1 MKKSL
6 ATKKKLEELSA
17 RIVNNGLA
25 SNAQLLIKT
34 PQYVK
39 QYVMMSE
46 ASEKCLELG
55 RLHGEKVVRQ
65 YISELKELFK
75 STVNVKLKRAE
86 SKTLDEQCSHLS
98 LSESVEIKMSAEDT
112 LFALME
118 EWSRA
123 DVTADSLASQ
133 VYLAESLVE
142 MSCDQSE
149 KTDDEAVDE
158 TVAASSLDEV
168 SNQFPLNMLLEI
180 TVKHYND
187 EYKSLLSEPQMTFMT
202 NYVSLDPDQFVVK
215 VLIPLEE
222 HAKRSVGKLSG
233 DSTFGADQLETV
245 TTLLERFQT
254 DRSFVSNVSHPQH
267 SAAIDFYLSLI
278 DLTEKINTN
287 KGNQE
292 KS

>member
-25 SNAQLLIKT
+25 SNQQLLTKT
-34 PQYVK
+34 PQYVR

-46 ASEKCLELG
+46 ASEKCLDLG

-65 YISELKELFK
+65 YISELKDLFK
-75 STVNVKLKRAE
+75 NTVNIKLKRAE
-86 SKTLDEQCSHLS
+86 SKTLDEQCAHLP
-98 LSESVEIKMSAEDT
+98 LSESVDAKMSAEDI

-118 EWSRA
+118 EWSRS
-123 DVTADSLASQ
+123 DITADSLASQ
-133 VYLAESLVE
+133 VYLTESLVE
-142 MSCDQSE
+142 LSCADSE
-149 KTDDEAVDE
+149 TVDE
-158 TVAASSLDEV
+158 TATNVSLDED
-168 SNQFPLNMLLEI
+168 SSSSQFPLSMLLEI
-180 TVKHYND
+180 AVKHYNE
-187 EYKSLLSEPQMTFMT
+187 EYKSLLSESQMTFMT
-202 NYVSLDPDQFVVK
+202 NYVSLDPDQFTAK

-222 HAKRSVGKLSG
+222 HTKRSIGKLSG
-233 DSTFGADQLETV
+233 DSTFGVDQLETV

>member
-17 RIVNNGLA
+17 RVVNNGLA
-25 SNAQLLIKT
+25 SNQQLLTKT
-34 PQYVK
+34 PQYVR

-46 ASEKCLELG
+46 ASEKCLDLG

-75 STVNVKLKRAE
+75 NTVNIKLKRAE
-86 SKTLDEQCSHLS
+86 SKTLDEQCAHLPI
-98 LSESVEIKMSAEDT
+98 SESVDAKMSAEDI

-118 EWSRA
+118 EWSRS
-123 DVTADSLASQ
+123 DITADSLASQ
-133 VYLAESLVE
+133 VYLTESLVE
-142 MSCDQSE
+142 LSCADSE
-149 KTDDEAVDE
+149 TIDESAG
-158 TVAASSLDEV
+158 TVSLDEDSS
-168 SNQFPLNMLLEI
+168 SNQFPLSMLLEI
-180 TVKHYND
+180 AVKHYNE
-187 EYKSLLSEPQMTFMT
+187 EYKSLLSESQMTFMT
-202 NYVSLDPDQFVVK
+202 NYVSLDPDQFTAK

-222 HAKRSVGKLSG
+222 HTKRSIGKLSG

-245 TTLLERFQT
+245 STLLERFQT

>member
-25 SNAQLLIKT
+25 SNAQLLTKT

-46 ASEKCLELG
+46 ASEKCLDLG

-65 YISELKELFK
+65 YISELKDLFK
-75 STVNVKLKRAE
+75 NTVNVKLKRAE
-86 SKTLDEQCSHLS
+86 SKTLDEQCAHLP
-98 LSESVEIKMSAEDT
+98 LSENVDVKMSAEDT

-118 EWSRA
+118 EWSRT
-123 DVTADSLASQ
+123 DITADSLASQ
-133 VYLAESLVE
+133 VYLTESLVE
-142 MSCDQSE
+142 LSCADSE
-149 KTDDEAVDE
+149 TIDESAA
-158 TVAASSLDEV
+158 TVSLDED
-168 SNQFPLNMLLEI
+168 SSSSQFPLSMLLEI
-180 TVKHYND
+180 AVKHYNE
-187 EYKSLLSEPQMTFMT
+187 EYKSLLSESQMTFMT
-202 NYVSLDPDQFVVK
+202 NYVSLDPDQFTAK

-222 HAKRSVGKLSG
+222 HTKRSIGKLSG